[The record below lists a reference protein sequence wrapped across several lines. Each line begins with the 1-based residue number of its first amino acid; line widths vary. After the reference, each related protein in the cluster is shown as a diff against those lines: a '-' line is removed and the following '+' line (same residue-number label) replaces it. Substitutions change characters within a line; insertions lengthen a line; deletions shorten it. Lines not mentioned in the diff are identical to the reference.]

1 MGTLYFLVLFF
12 KSTYHTSRQNIQILV
27 YLVFKKFSELCY
39 NKYMIN
45 NISDEEQA
53 RRDAIDLAS
62 IELDEANAALDS
74 KETK

>member
-12 KSTYHTSRQNIQILV
+12 KSTYHTSRQNIQILG

-39 NKYMIN
+39 NKSMNKDNYTPLDIAN
-45 NISDEEQA
+45 
-53 RRDAIDLAS
+53 DL
-62 IELDEANAALDS
+62 EDEANAALES